1 MFAFRQRAASLLLR
15 ALALCRVQTEAPMA
29 IRSCPSFISL
39 GAALGSCAAL
49 QLCGTQ
55 VLAGSMGV
63 ARVVQVSGSGVD
75 LLSGMIV
82 HSETKT
88 SSGSIQKSTEIVE
101 LDGVLRGRVLVA
113 AKTTIDSAKGT
124 LTNTGA
130 RSEPVMIHDSRFHFG
145 VNLATGADSG
155 VVYLSDHIAG
165 PKVNCT
171 LYVTGKGKDS
181 AGNPIFDCRGDCT
194 FAG

>member
-1 MFAFRQRAASLLLR
+1 
-15 ALALCRVQTEAPMA
+15 MA
-29 IRSCPSFISL
+29 IRSCFGFISL

-55 VLAGSMGV
+55 VLAGSAEV

-101 LDGVLRGRVLVA
+101 LDGDLRGRVLVA
-113 AKTTIDSAKGT
+113 AKTTIDSVKGT
-124 LTNTGA
+124 LTNTGDQVYSGTIA
-130 RSEPVMIHDSRFHFG
+130 GSEPVMIHDSRFRFG

-165 PKVNCT
+165 PKVRCT
-171 LYVTGKGKDS
+171 LRVTGKGKDS
-181 AGNPIFDCRGDCT
+181 AGNPIFDYRGDCT